1 MGNEM
6 HFPLDGRTSLLPP
19 RGIAREIY
27 GRLPSGLFVVRWNG
41 PPPSRASRFDKWVAR
56 LVESHNPY
64 DVRGLL
70 RHSASILTCVESSAQ
85 GVKKSEV
92 ISNVPALPEGKFA

>member
-1 MGNEM
+1 MIVAVFHTGLGRYRPPFLSVAIRMGNEM

-41 PPPSRASRFDKWVAR
+41 PPPSRVSRFDKWVAR

-64 DVRGLL
+64 EVRSLL
-70 RHSASILTCVESSAQ
+70 RLRRV
-85 GVKKSEV
+85 
-92 ISNVPALPEGKFA
+92 

>member
-1 MGNEM
+1 M
-6 HFPLDGRTSLLPP
+6 DGRRSFLL
-19 RGIAREIY
+19 AE
-27 GRLPSGLFVVRWNG
+27 LPGKFTADCQVDWNG

-70 RHSASILTCVESSAQ
+70 RHSASILTCVESSAP